1 MNKFEFRRFTPRRKF
16 LSFDTSG
23 AKDDF
28 EKHEP
33 RSRPRMTVRIR
44 FLTAVVAYQR
54 SHSRAEGSQKC
65 TSALCVQLL
74 QWGRRQTGIGPEQLR
89 AAMRLDVAQR
99 LRRDLLPVAGER
111 PRVDAHDALI
121 GGVAG
126 GRAAVLC
133 EPGRTLAEADAAE
146 VADPAHRPLGVQRQ
160 RLETHAQR
168 RGAVAREALDL
179 PPIAV
184 LLAAEPAQ
192 LHLRLESEHG
202 PVVRARIAKDEDAA
216 HVVEPRDTATEPND
230 VALGGLER
238 AEEHLDAVGAG
249 LAAGEPRLQGAE
261 VGVDHAVDRE
271 ADVVLAH
278 VAVVAVEIDRV
289 LGPEGVASPP
299 GVDALQMPVLLQSA
313 VERGGLR

>member
-1 MNKFEFRRFTPRRKF
+1 MLMSHPEPSGLAGQVVRSPSGHAGADVRSSISVKELTFDPSHSQLIKTPHTPIGGQMSSAAPTKVYRILSLPSWGGGQSVLSAALFKFSRVGRQVMNKFEFRRFTPRRKF

-74 QWGRRQTGIGPEQLR
+74 QRGRRQTGIGPEQFR

-160 RLETHAQR
+160 RL
-168 RGAVAREALDL
+168 
-179 PPIAV
+179 
-184 LLAAEPAQ
+184 
-192 LHLRLESEHG
+192 
-202 PVVRARIAKDEDAA
+202 
-216 HVVEPRDTATEPND
+216 
-230 VALGGLER
+230 
-238 AEEHLDAVGAG
+238 
-249 LAAGEPRLQGAE
+249 
-261 VGVDHAVDRE
+261 
-271 ADVVLAH
+271 
-278 VAVVAVEIDRV
+278 
-289 LGPEGVASPP
+289 
-299 GVDALQMPVLLQSA
+299 
-313 VERGGLR
+313 